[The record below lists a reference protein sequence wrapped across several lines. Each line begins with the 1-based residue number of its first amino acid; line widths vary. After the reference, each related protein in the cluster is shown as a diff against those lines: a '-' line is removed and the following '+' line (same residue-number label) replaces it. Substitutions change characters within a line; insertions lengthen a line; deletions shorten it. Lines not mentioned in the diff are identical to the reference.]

1 MISPKKIVW
10 NGMSSISIP
19 FNITTEFSFDGD
31 DGESEAYLSREAVA
45 SESHNGSLKRASG
58 YKWSESMSPTITI
71 IKENFED
78 FTIDE
83 SRKILKWLTSRKT
96 AGFLDIY
103 DDKNS
108 NAILYSILGNFT
120 GVKQY
125 KAGNGRVIGIT
136 ATFESLAP
144 YAFSGL
150 QTIKQIYDEETG
162 AFDNVLKITIN
173 TDDQA
178 TPVMPK
184 ITIKFKDSSE
194 EKLDVKIQNV
204 WTDMDQI
211 SHVETMKI
219 TNNNP
224 METIVV
230 DGANKVI
237 SSSLTYRQFGDDFE
251 HWKWF
256 PLYDGKN
263 TITITGN
270 CEVAFEYREIRKIG
284 EI

>member
-1 MISPKKIVW
+1 MISPKKITW
-10 NGMSSISIP
+10 NGMSSTSIP

-31 DGESEAYLSREAVA
+31 NGESETYLSREAVA

-120 GVKQY
+120 SVKQY

-150 QTIKQIYDEETG
+150 QTIETNG
-162 AFDNVLKITIN
+162 LDSTLKIIIN
-173 TDDQA
+173 TDDPT
-178 TPVMPK
+178 TPIMPK
-184 ITIKFKDSSE
+184 ITIKFNSSIE
-194 EKLDVKIQNV
+194 EKIDVKIQNV
-204 WTDMDQI
+204 WTDTNQI
-211 SHVETMKI
+211 THYETMKI
-219 TNNNP
+219 TNNTP

-251 HWKWF
+251 HWKWL
-256 PLYDGKN
+256 PLYDGIN
-263 TITITGN
+263 AINVTGD
-270 CEVAFEYREIRKIG
+270 CKVVFEYREIRKIG